1 MELKLVTNT
10 SRNAV
15 VELTDSGRYYTEKSY
30 EIYVNGHKFMDSD
43 KVITSLYGLIP
54 DTEYEVSAVYD
65 GNNIAP
71 VTFKTDYEFVTLN
84 VKEFGAFG
92 DGVHDDTNALQCAIM
107 ACPKDSR
114 VLVPKGVYITV
125 C

>member
-30 EIYVNGHKFMDSD
+30 EIYVNGQKFMDSD

-92 DGVHDDTNALQCAIM
+92 DGVRSEERRVGKECR
-107 ACPKDSR
+107 SR
-114 VLVPKGVYITV
+114 WSPYH
-125 C
+125 